1 MPGARSS
8 RRPPAYAVVAQSLRR
23 TIQDGAFAPGDRL
36 PSEHELMAAHEVSR
50 TTVRKALEQL
60 VAANLVRRH
69 QGRGTFVAPQGLS
82 HGLGD
87 LRSLT
92 DVMTERG
99 LEPGIHDV
107 SVGPDRQAPSEAY
120 EHLRTHEVWRVS
132 RTRTANGAP
141 FCTQDSWLPKD
152 IGTAIDAGELAA
164 RQSLYALL
172 RQDVDAVPDEATEI
186 IRAESAS
193 AEEAS
198 RLEVDRHSALIVIYR
213 WTQDHRGLP
222 IEYARSAS
230 PGDRYEYVIRLQG

>member
-1 MPGARSS
+1 VPATRAS
-8 RRPPAYAVVAQSLRR
+8 RQPPAYAVVAQSLRQD
-23 TIQDGAFAPGDRL
+23 IQNGRFAPGDRL
-36 PSEHELMAAHEVSR
+36 PSEHELMATHQVSR

-60 VAANLVRRH
+60 VAANLVQRH

-92 DVMTERG
+92 EVMHDRG
-99 LEPGIHDV
+99 LEPGIRNV
-107 SVGPDRQAPSEAY
+107 RVGPDRRAPSEAY
-120 EHLRTHEVWRVS
+120 EHLRTHEVWCIS
-132 RTRTANGAP
+132 RTRTGDGVP
-141 FCTQDSWLPKD
+141 FCTQDSWVPKHL
-152 IGTAIDAGELAA
+152 GTAIDADELTA

-172 RQDVDAVPDEATEI
+172 REDLDAVPDEATEI

-193 AEEAS
+193 DEEAG
-198 RLEVDRHSALIVIYR
+198 RLEVPPGSALIVIYR